1 MSRAFTEALL
11 ICMKVDSLAT
21 ISTSFRKSAKRILP
35 VECAGARLP
44 PQTDPHI
51 TPRSSSAW
59 QHFGSP
65 DSWRDCSRGSPTNI
79 PAKSVI
85 SARLFFTRD
94 DASNPIR
101 IHKTGIMAPQRSQEN
116 CVNAILT
123 GWVQPLRADAR
134 IVRVEHNHWIIPI
147 YLVFVFSSM
156 R

>member
-65 DSWRDCSRGSPTNI
+65 DSGVTVREVHPLTSLR
-79 PAKSVI
+79 
-85 SARLFFTRD
+85 
-94 DASNPIR
+94 NPYM
-101 IHKTGIMAPQRSQEN
+101 GW
-116 CVNAILT
+116 AILH
-123 GWVQPLRADAR
+123 P
-134 IVRVEHNHWIIPI
+134 
-147 YLVFVFSSM
+147 
-156 R
+156 